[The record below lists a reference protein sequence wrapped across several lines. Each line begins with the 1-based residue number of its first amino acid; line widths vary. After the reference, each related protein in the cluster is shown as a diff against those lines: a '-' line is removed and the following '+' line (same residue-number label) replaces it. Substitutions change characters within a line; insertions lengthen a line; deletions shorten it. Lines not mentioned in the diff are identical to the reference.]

1 MKSFAQPPPQNTAQS
16 TYLLGLR
23 GFLILQ
29 AFLWIFLQTFVPA
42 TVKSNIITF
51 PANTPTYQD
60 LIRKILSPIFWNES
74 LIYSSFVF
82 LSSRTLCISFI
93 SSPSKQT
100 IASSIFRRSFRLII
114 PTIFSLSLVTLLSQ
128 TTSNNLTTLFITE
141 TINPS
146 IQTPYTLRSPIPLT
160 LFNSLFTLFLSTSH
174 TPLHSLPAVLA
185 FPSGTLSIL
194 PILYSQS
201 YTLYITT
208 LIIPYTRPL
217 WRLKYSPLFLFTAYW
232 VSSYSFISIS
242 GLLLTDF
249 LLLPN
254 SPLLIISA
262 VGFPLPKRITK
273 KRIPSWIPYT
283 FALLV
288 GIGLQYFYITSDSAV
303 ETANAELKAH
313 TDIYGSSGGLN
324 TTPDLKEQ
332 TPRIADWLVLCG
344 GFLLLETRTSVQYL
358 FKNSVLVSLGR
369 RSLSYFLTQSIVIY
383 SAAIPL
389 YLHLVVDKAVSGIV
403 ATIICLVVSTLGT
416 LKFRVYGRVCGAG
429 IGLGDEEI
437 GWQIAGSSRVLIDN
451 SFRM

>member
-1 MKSFAQPPPQNTAQS
+1 MKPFAQPPPQSTAKS

-23 GFLILQ
+23 GFFVLQ
-29 AFLWIFLQTFVPA
+29 SFLWIFLQTFVPA
-42 TVKSNIITF
+42 TVKSNIVTF
-51 PANTPTYQD
+51 PTDTPTYQN

-82 LSSRTLCISFI
+82 LSARVLCISFI

-100 IASSIFRRSFRLII
+100 ITSSMFRRSFRLII

-128 TTSNNLTTLFITE
+128 TTFTNHLASLFVNE
-141 TINPS
+141 TANPS
-146 IQTPYTLRSPIPLT
+146 IQAPYTLRSPIPLT
-160 LFNSLFTLFLSTSH
+160 LFNSLFALFLSTSH
-174 TPLHSLPAVLA
+174 TPLHNLSAVLA

-201 YTLYITT
+201 YTLYIIT

-232 VSSYSFISIS
+232 VSSYSFISTS
-242 GLLLTDF
+242 GLLLADF

-254 SPLLIISA
+254 SPLLTISA
-262 VGFPLPKRITK
+262 AGFPLPKRITK

-283 FALLV
+283 FILLV
-288 GIGLQYFYITSDSAV
+288 GIGLQYFYTTSNAAL
-303 ETANAELKAH
+303 EAANAELKAH

-344 GFLLLETRTSVQYL
+344 GFLLLETRTSVQNL
-358 FKNSVLVSLGR
+358 CKNAVLASLGR
-369 RSLSYFLTQSIVIY
+369 RSLSYFLTQSIFIY

-389 YLHLVVDKAVSGIV
+389 YLHLVVDKNVSGIA
-403 ATIICLVVSTLGT
+403 ATCISFVVSILGT
-416 LKFRVYGRVCGAG
+416 LVCGEIFYRMVEIPSLWAG
-429 IGLGDEEI
+429 VWSWDWI
-437 GWQIAGSSRVLIDN
+437 R
-451 SFRM
+451 R

>member
-1 MKSFAQPPPQNTAQS
+1 MIAMKSFAQPPPRNTAQS

-29 AFLWIFLQTFVPA
+29 AFLWTFLQTFVPA

-128 TTSNNLTTLFITE
+128 TTSANHLTSLFITE
-141 TINPS
+141 TKNPS
-146 IQTPYTLRSPIPLT
+146 IQAPYTLRSPIPLT

-174 TPLHSLPAVLA
+174 TPLYNLSAVLA
-185 FPSGTLSIL
+185 FPSGTLSII

-254 SPLLIISA
+254 LPLLIISA
-262 VGFPLPKRITK
+262 AGLPLPIRITK
-273 KRIPSWIPYT
+273 KRIPSWILYT
-283 FALLV
+283 FILLV
-288 GIGLQYFYITSDSAV
+288 GTGLQYFYITSDSAV

-313 TDIYGSSGGLN
+313 TDMYGSSGGLN
-324 TTPDLKEQ
+324 TTPDLREQ
-332 TPRIADWLVLCG
+332 TPSIADWLVLCG
-344 GFLLLETRTSVQYL
+344 GFLWLETRTSVQNL
-358 FKNSVLVSLGR
+358 FKNAVLVSLGR

-403 ATIICLVVSTLGT
+403 ATIICLVVSALGT
-416 LKFRVYGRVCGAG
+416 LVCGEIFYRMVEIPSLWAG
-429 IGLGDEEI
+429 VWSWDWI
-437 GWQIAGSSRVLIDN
+437 R
-451 SFRM
+451 R

>member
-1 MKSFAQPPPQNTAQS
+1 MKSFAQPPPRDTAQS

-51 PANTPTYQD
+51 PTDTPTYQN

-74 LIYSSFVF
+74 LIYSSFIF
-82 LSSRTLCISFI
+82 LSARVLCMSFI
-93 SSPSKQT
+93 NSPSKQT
-100 IASSIFRRSFRLII
+100 ITSSIFRRSFRLII
-114 PTIFSLSLVTLLSQ
+114 PTIFSLFLVTLLSQ
-128 TTSNNLTTLFITE
+128 TTSTNHLASLFIIE
-141 TINPS
+141 TKNPS
-146 IQTPYTLRSPIPLT
+146 IQAPYTLRSPIPLT

-174 TPLHSLPAVLA
+174 TPLHNLSAVLA

-201 YTLYITT
+201 YTLYITA

-249 LLLPN
+249 LLLTN
-254 SPLLIISA
+254 SPLLIIFA
-262 VGFPLPKRITK
+262 AGFPLPKRITK

-283 FALLV
+283 FILLV
-288 GIGLQYFYITSDSAV
+288 GIGLQYFYTTADSAV

-313 TDIYGSSGGLN
+313 TDIYGSSSGLN

-344 GFLLLETRTSVQYL
+344 GFLLLETRTSVQNL
-358 FKNSVLVSLGR
+358 FKNAVLASLGR
-369 RSLSYFLTQSIVIY
+369 RSLSYFLTQSIVLY

-389 YLHLVVDKAVSGIV
+389 YLYLVMDNYVSGIA
-403 ATIICLVVSTLGT
+403 ATCICLVVSILGT
-416 LKFRVYGRVCGAG
+416 AVCGEIFYRMVEIPSLWAG
-429 IGLGDEEI
+429 VWSWDWI
-437 GWQIAGSSRVLIDN
+437 R
-451 SFRM
+451 R